1 MHGLTVDGTIFPF
14 CENNV
19 DFSAGGFGSYT
30 RPSGRV
36 FNANGKGNEFC
47 GATFHNEWLF
57 VNIQSPGI
65 TFAITGPWDNGA
77 L

>member
-1 MHGLTVDGTIFPF
+1 M
-14 CENNV
+14 
-19 DFSAGGFGSYT
+19 YKRQT
-30 RPSGRV
+30 RPSGRT
-36 FNANGKGNEFC
+36 FNNNALGNEWA

-57 VNIQSPGI
+57 ANAYGAPGI